1 MIRISQLQPIRY
13 PAGEI
18 TFPNITTRNVFL
30 DSPDSESIIALLE
43 IAASQEEP
51 IHAVIPYFPAAR
63 ADKPGNFDIKPISR
77 MLATGNFSQVTILDI
92 HSQQSRD
99 IVEEAFTQQGI
110 PVVFRESLD
119 IIKHF
124 NIIEKN
130 DYTAI
135 IAPDHG
141 AVYRAGIV
149 AQHFN
154 LPLVIAEKQRDQNT
168 GRITQY
174 KFPETRTDL
183 SNVLVLDDIC
193 DGGTTFRLL
202 QESLPGKSDLYV
214 SHGVF
219 SKNAQ
224 DNLEGYQNVYTTNSL
239 TTCAN
244 LSRAHVLN
252 ITEILEN

>member
-1 MIRISQLQPIRY
+1 M
-13 PAGEI
+13 
-18 TFPNITTRNVFL
+18 
-30 DSPDSESIIALLE
+30 
-43 IAASQEEP
+43 
-51 IHAVIPYFPAAR
+51 
-63 ADKPGNFDIKPISR
+63 
-77 MLATGNFSQVTILDI
+77 
-92 HSQQSRD
+92 
-99 IVEEAFTQQGI
+99 
-110 PVVFRESLD
+110 FREALD

-124 NIIEKN
+124 NIIENN

-149 AQHFN
+149 ARNFN

-202 QESLPGKSDLYV
+202 QESLPGKADLYV

-219 SKNAQ
+219 NE
-224 DNLEGYQNVYTTNSL
+224 LPT
-239 TTCAN
+239 
-244 LSRAHVLN
+244 H
-252 ITEILEN
+252 